1 MCLTHWTTEKDP
13 RQGSPVSAWTGGP
26 TEKDWPEAFWSSAT
40 RGSRKDSDR
49 AMTTA
54 EAVRIP
60 AHLVLP
66 ESLQAKQLCHLHAQL
81 LLGQTCHRQKK
92 SCFYARRVTLVVSN
106 SLWPCWLWPA
116 RLLCQRSS
124 LGKNTGTYWP
134 VLVVISC
141 CPSHQLPWCCQNP
154 CNPSSCNTSIL
165 GPHWA
170 NPGPP
175 GQPQEQTPV
184 DDPHAEVEIK
194 PQLKPRGSVAKEEDP
209 KPPHQLAVQAAD

>member
-66 ESLQAKQLCHLHAQL
+66 ESPQAKQLCHLHAQL
-81 LLGQTCHRQKK
+81 LLGQSCHRQKK
-92 SCFYARRVTLVVSN
+92 SCVYARRVTLVVFN

-124 LGKNTGTYWP
+124 LGKNIGTYWP

-141 CPSHQLPWCCQNP
+141 CPSHQLPWVPDASRTPATQAAA
-154 CNPSSCNTSIL
+154 T
-165 GPHWA
+165 
-170 NPGPP
+170 PP
-175 GQPQEQTPV
+175 YLALTGQTQVLQGSLRS
-184 DDPHAEVEIK
+184 K
-194 PQLKPRGSVAKEEDP
+194 PQWMTHMQRWK
-209 KPPHQLAVQAAD
+209 